1 VKCDGLGE
9 QAVSSHGQVRAACG
23 STEALQMVIAPP
35 AHTPRRKTFLG
46 LRGTLS
52 WAKHG
57 RPLSSK
63 HCRHYS
69 ATTQSKPTAKHA
81 LPNTAISAQHSLS
94 PRTATRPNHVLGAS
108 RPLLLKSLLLASPA
122 SSLFLPVC
130 TAVPHS
136 VLAYEPF
143 LPVKPDSSPAQAR
156 MYRRHLPR
164 RTRGTG

>member
-1 VKCDGLGE
+1 VGAQKRCEWPKHHQHTLLD
-9 QAVSSHGQVRAACG
+9 ARHFSDCAAR
-23 STEALQMVIAPP
+23 S
-35 AHTPRRKTFLG
+35 
-46 LRGTLS
+46 RGPS
-52 WAKHG
+52 MAG
-57 RPLSSK
+57 LSSK

-81 LPNTAISAQHSLS
+81 LPNTAISAQYSLS